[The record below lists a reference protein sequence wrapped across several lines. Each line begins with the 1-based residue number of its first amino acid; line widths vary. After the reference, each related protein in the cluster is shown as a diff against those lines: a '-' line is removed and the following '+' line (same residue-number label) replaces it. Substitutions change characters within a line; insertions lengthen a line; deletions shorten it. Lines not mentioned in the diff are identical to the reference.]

1 MAMAPCGL
9 ISRPVAVS
17 APSGAAWSLA
27 AGVASRTM
35 ARTICSSTSRTG
47 TAAASASRLS
57 SGWSLVHRA
66 VRNSS
71 WARSGRWVSRERMA
85 WGPSTRNRSCLRRAE
100 RPVRAATFR
109 TRGERVE
116 VIGSWSGRSVIA
128 SYCAMSGCRR
138 VDVLWQGVLR
148 DLDQTGERRGVVD
161 GELGEHA
168 AIDLDAG
175 QVQTL
180 DEAVVGHAV

>member
-1 MAMAPCGL
+1 
-9 ISRPVAVS
+9 
-17 APSGAAWSLA
+17 
-27 AGVASRTM
+27 
-35 ARTICSSTSRTG
+35 
-47 TAAASASRLS
+47 
-57 SGWSLVHRA
+57 
-66 VRNSS
+66 
-71 WARSGRWVSRERMA
+71 
-85 WGPSTRNRSCLRRAE
+85 
-100 RPVRAATFR
+100 
-109 TRGERVE
+109 
-116 VIGSWSGRSVIA
+116 GSWSGRSVIA

-180 DEAVVGHAV
+180 DEAVVGHAVGAGGSVDPLDPELTEVALALQARALAAVPAGLLEDLPTLLLGVDRPLHACHVILLRS